1 MLSPRLLLLA
11 VGLGVLGLLFWALR
25 PPAPSPGELSKE
37 GEELP
42 TPMVLEA
49 GSLEIP
55 QGMPLPGTGPLQ
67 VELRYLGSQKDAG
80 LEVQR
85 PGILT
90 GMVYGPDGKGAPE
103 VEIRIEGGP
112 QDGQRVFTDGEG
124 IYRMEGLIP
133 GLHFFRLSG
142 RAVAEAVRMQRVLS
156 QRPTHRDFFVGQSM
170 AVRFLVRDH
179 KNKELQGALVRTD
192 MGLRSGTTNE
202 KGLVELEQVPG
213 GRRVVLDIRA
223 EGHVSVRYEMNLFPA
238 LLNGDPIELPPL
250 PQGGTV
256 RGRVKSWPGGP
267 LPTVTMVPRAARLGA
282 YQVVWEDW
290 QNLITDREGRFR
302 LENVPLTHLLDV
314 RAFHPEGICDPK
326 VRAVQPSVSAAAHAE
341 FVIRPAH
348 ATVVCK
354 VRDSNG
360 QPLAG
365 AQLTL
370 EAIHPDR
377 VLAALYPGLADS
389 PVGVRLPV
397 PAQLRRV
404 GKTNAEGVGRFA
416 IGDHPQGTGHLLLTI
431 TAKGKRVERREVKI
445 VGQSFEVVLQDLRHD
460 GALEFFRS
468 DEGPIPPVEATLEG
482 EPCAL
487 QGLDEGFYRV
497 LVHRGDRVLLQKEG
511 LWIQGQTQL
520 DLRP

>member
-1 MLSPRLLLLA
+1 VISPRLLLVV
-11 VGLGVLGLLFWALR
+11 VGLGVVGLLGWALR
-25 PPAPSPGELSKE
+25 PPTSDLAAESHANKGGLAPQ
-37 GEELP
+37 
-42 TPMVLEA
+42 VVEA
-49 GSLEIP
+49 GSLEISP
-55 QGMPLPGTGPLQ
+55 GLPLPGTGPLQ
-67 VELRYLGSQKDAG
+67 VELHYLGSQKDAG
-80 LEVQR
+80 LQVQR
-85 PGILT
+85 PGILQ

-103 VEIRIEGGP
+103 VEIRIDGGP
-112 QDGQRVFTDGEG
+112 QDGKRVFTDKKGV
-124 IYRMEGLIP
+124 YRMEGLIP

-142 RAVAEAVRMQRVLS
+142 RAVAEAVRMQRILS
-156 QRPTHRDFFVGQSM
+156 QRPTKRDFFVGQSM

-179 KNKELQGALVRTD
+179 KNKELEGALVRTD
-192 MGLRSGTTNE
+192 MGLRSGTTHD
-202 KGLVELEQVPG
+202 KGLVELDQVPG

-223 EGHVSVRYEMNLFPA
+223 AGHVPVRYEMNLFPA
-238 LLNGDPIELPPL
+238 LLQGDPIELPPL

-267 LPTVTMVPRAARLGA
+267 LPTITMVPRATRLGA

-290 QNLITDREGRFR
+290 QDVRTDREGRFK

-314 RAFHPEGICDPK
+314 RAFHPEGISDPK

-348 ATVVCK
+348 AIVECQ
-354 VRDSNG
+354 VRDSRG
-360 QPLAG
+360 EPLQD

-370 EAIHPDR
+370 EAVHPDR

-404 GKTNAEGVGRFA
+404 GTTNSQGVVRFA

-431 TAKGKRVERREVKI
+431 SAPGKRTERREVKT
-445 VGQSFEVVLQDLRHD
+445 VGQSFEVVLQDLRRD
-460 GALEFFRS
+460 GVLEFFRS
-468 DEGPIPPVEATLEG
+468 DDGPIPPVEATLQG
-482 EPCAL
+482 EPC
-487 QGLDEGFYRV
+487 GLDGLAEGFYR
-497 LVHRGDRVLLQKEG
+497 LVVQRGDRILLQNEG
-511 LWIQGQTQL
+511 LWVQGRTRV